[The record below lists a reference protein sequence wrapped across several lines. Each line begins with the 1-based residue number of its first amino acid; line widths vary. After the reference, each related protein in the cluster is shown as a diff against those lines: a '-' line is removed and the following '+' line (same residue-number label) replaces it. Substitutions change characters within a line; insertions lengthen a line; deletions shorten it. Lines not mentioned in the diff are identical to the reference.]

1 MSGQHWSSES
11 KKQIS
16 KLAENKTLNIVNV
29 EKIQTSFGKKY
40 IVVDDANNKY
50 WTNSKLDSFI
60 KEHKDVKKFVLK
72 TSELKSFNNK
82 KGEKICYLD
91 IDIDF

>member
-1 MSGQHWSSES
+1 MPGQHWSSES

-16 KLAENKTLNIVNV
+16 KLAENKTYNIVNV

-40 IVVDDANNKY
+40 VIVDDSNNKY
-50 WTNSKLDSFI
+50 WTNNELDSFI
-60 KEHKDVKKFVLK
+60 KKHKDVKKFVLK

-82 KGEKICYLD
+82 KGEKINYLD
-91 IDIDF
+91 IDIEF